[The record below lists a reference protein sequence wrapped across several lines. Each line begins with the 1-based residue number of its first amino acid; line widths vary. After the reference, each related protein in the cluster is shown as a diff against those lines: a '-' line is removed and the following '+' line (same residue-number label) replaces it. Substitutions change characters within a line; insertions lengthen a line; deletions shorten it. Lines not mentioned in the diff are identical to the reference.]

1 MKYGVNLKIDV
12 SKIDKALLYRG
23 AKGVYLDAT
32 VFIDQENPSQ
42 YGDHGMIT
50 QSVSQDAKERGAIL
64 GNAKV
69 FWTGESR
76 DQSNGASN
84 NNGQQLPVNAY
95 GNSNPQSSPSV
106 FDEDIPF

>member
-12 SKIDKALLYRG
+12 SKIDKELLFRG
-23 AKGVYLDAT
+23 AKAVYLDAT
-32 VFIDQENPSQ
+32 VFIDPENPSQ

-50 QSVSQDAKERGAIL
+50 QATSKDTKEKGAIL

-76 DQSNGASN
+76 DQSNGAYN
-84 NNGQQLPVNAY
+84 NNGQQ
-95 GNSNPQSSPSV
+95 SSPSS
-106 FDEDIPF
+106 FDNFDKDIPF

>member
-1 MKYGVNLKIDV
+1 MNYGVSLKIDV
-12 SKIDKALLYRG
+12 SKIDKALLHKG

-32 VFIDQENPSQ
+32 VFIDPENPSQ

-69 FWTGESR
+69 FWTGESQQNN
-76 DQSNGASN
+76 QSPSN
-84 NNGQQLPVNAY
+84 SQ
-95 GNSNPQSSPSV
+95 QSSPSN